1 MAFGG
6 FLLPIRYQAVPLKL
20 CFVLVNMLV
29 NASLLLVNI
38 NGGGKMAL
46 TELEVKKT
54 KATVKQ
60 QKLSDGGGLYL
71 LIHTNG
77 GKYWQMAYRFAGKQ
91 KTLSLGVYPDVSLA
105 DARERREQARK
116 LLANDT
122 DPSAVKQAQKARVA
136 ALSEHSFEVIAREWF
151 VKHSPNWRENH
162 SSKIIARLENDV
174 FPWIGALPIAEI
186 AAPALLVAVQRIEA
200 RGALETA
207 HRALACCGQ
216 VFRYAVATGRAERD
230 PTGDLRGALPPV
242 RKDKHF
248 AAITEPKKVGEL
260 MRDIDGYQGSYIVK
274 GAFRLSPLLFVRPG
288 ELRKMEWAEVDLD
301 KAEWIIPAGKMKMGI
316 THIVPLA
323 KQAVEVLRE
332 MLPLT
337 GRSKYVFHGE
347 RDHDRPMSD
356 NAIRSALR
364 RMGWAND
371 EMTPHG
377 FRAMASTILDNMGY
391 KQEWLERQLAH
402 EEPNK
407 IKAAYKREAWR
418 MYLPERTAMM
428 QAWADYLDKLKQGA
442 EVIPLNRAA

>member
-1 MAFGG
+1 
-6 FLLPIRYQAVPLKL
+6 
-20 CFVLVNMLV
+20 
-29 NASLLLVNI
+29 
-38 NGGGKMAL
+38 MAL
-46 TELEVKKT
+46 TALEVSKS
-54 KATVKQ
+54 KATDKPQ
-60 QKLSDGGGLYL
+60 RLADGGNMYL
-71 LIHTNG
+71 LIQPNG
-77 GKYWQMAYRFAGKQ
+77 AKYWRLDYRLAGKR
-91 KTLSLGVYPDVSLA
+91 KTLAIGVYPDMGLS
-105 DARERREQARK
+105 DAREQREQARK
-116 LLANDT
+116 LIANGV
-122 DPSAVKQAQKARVA
+122 DPVAVKQAQKASTIENV
-136 ALSEHSFEVIAREWF
+136 ENSFEVIAREWF
-151 VKHSPNWRENH
+151 VRHAPNWKENH
-162 SSKIIARLENDV
+162 SSKIIARLEKDV
-174 FPWIGALPIAEI
+174 FPWIGNRPIADI
-186 AAPALLVAVQRIEA
+186 AAPALLAAIRKIEA

-242 RKDKHF
+242 KKEKHF
-248 AAITEPKKVGEL
+248 AAITDSKKVGEL
-260 MRDIDGYQGSYIVK
+260 MRDIEGYQGSYIVK
-274 GAFRLSPLLFVRPG
+274 GAFKLSPLLFVRPG
-288 ELRKMEWAEVDLD
+288 ELRKMEWAELDLD
-301 KAEWIIPAGKMKMGI
+301 KAEWIIPADKMKMGV

-323 KQAVEVLRE
+323 KQAVAVLRE

-428 QAWADYLDKLKQGA
+428 QAWADYLDKLKAGA
-442 EVIPLNRAA
+442 EVIPLRA

>member
-1 MAFGG
+1 MNK
-6 FLLPIRYQAVPLKL
+6 LTDTAVRK
-20 CFVLVNMLV
+20 VK
-29 NASLLLVNI
+29 
-38 NGGGKMAL
+38 G
-46 TELEVKKT
+46 TEKP
-54 KATVKQ
+54 
-60 QKLSDGGGLYL
+60 QKLSDGGGLFL
-71 LIHTNG
+71 LVEPNG
-77 GKYWQMAYRFAGKQ
+77 GKYWRLAYRFVGKQ
-91 KTLSLGVYPDVSLA
+91 KTLALGVYPDVSLA
-105 DARERREQARK
+105 DARSRREDARK
-116 LLANDT
+116 LLVNDT
-122 DPSAVKQAQKARVA
+122 DPGAVKQAQKAA
-136 ALSEHSFEVIAREWF
+136 QTALTENSFELVAREWF
-151 VKHSPNWRENH
+151 VRHSPNWKENH
-162 SSKIIARLENDV
+162 SSKIIARLEKDV
-174 FPWIGALPIAEI
+174 FPWIGARPIGEI
-186 AAPALLVAVQRIEA
+186 AAPALLAAIRRIES

-242 RKDKHF
+242 KKDKHF

-274 GAFRLSPLLFVRPG
+274 CAFKLSPLLFVRPG
-288 ELRKMEWAEVDLD
+288 ELRKMEWKDLNLD
-301 KAEWIIPAGKMKMGI
+301 SAEWCYFI
-316 THIVPLA
+316 TKTETQHIVPLA
-323 KQAVEVLRE
+323 RQAVEVLRE
-332 MLPLT
+332 IQPLT
-337 GRSKYVFHGE
+337 GRGKYVFHGE

-407 IKAAYKREAWR
+407 VKAAYKRESWR

-428 QAWADYLDKLKQGA
+428 QAWADYLDGLKAGA
-442 EVIPLNRAA
+442 DVIPLRAKV

>member
-1 MAFGG
+1 
-6 FLLPIRYQAVPLKL
+6 
-20 CFVLVNMLV
+20 
-29 NASLLLVNI
+29 
-38 NGGGKMAL
+38 MAL
-46 TELEVKKT
+46 TDLQVKNAKPT
-54 KATVKQ
+54 AKQ
-60 QKLSDGGGLYL
+60 YKLTDGGGLFML
-71 LIHTNG
+71 VHANG
-77 GKYWQMAYRFAGKQ
+77 GRYWRLAYRFGGKQ
-91 KTLSLGVYPDVSLA
+91 KTLALGVYPDVSLA

-116 LLANDT
+116 LLANGA
-122 DPSAVKQAQKARVA
+122 DPGAVKQEQKAVIV
-136 ALSEHSFEVIAREWF
+136 ALSENSFEIIAREWF
-151 VKHSPNWRENH
+151 TKHSSNWKDNH
-162 SSKIIARLENDV
+162 SSKILARLENDL
-174 FPWIGALPIAEI
+174 FPWIGARPIGEI
-186 AAPALLVAVQRIEA
+186 AAPALLAAIRRIEA

-207 HRALACCGQ
+207 HRVLAICGQ

-242 RKDKHF
+242 KRGNHF

-260 MRDIDGYQGSYIVK
+260 LRDIDGYQGSFIVQC
-274 GAFRLSPLLFVRPG
+274 AFKLSPMLFVRPG
-288 ELRKMEWAEVDLD
+288 ELRKMEWTELDLG
-301 KAEWIIPAGKMKMGI
+301 KAEWIIPAEKMKMGI

-323 KQAVEVLRE
+323 SQAVAILRE
-332 MLPLT
+332 IQPLT
-337 GRSKYVFHGE
+337 GNGKYVFHGE

-418 MYLPERTAMM
+418 MYLPERIAMM
-428 QAWADYLDKLKQGA
+428 QAWADYLDKLKAGA
-442 EVIPLNRAA
+442 EVIPLRA

>member
-1 MAFGG
+1 
-6 FLLPIRYQAVPLKL
+6 
-20 CFVLVNMLV
+20 
-29 NASLLLVNI
+29 
-38 NGGGKMAL
+38 MAL
-46 TELEVKKT
+46 TALEVSKS
-54 KATVKQ
+54 KATDKTQ
-60 QKLSDGGGLYL
+60 RLADGGNMYL
-71 LIHTNG
+71 LIQPNG
-77 GKYWQMAYRFAGKQ
+77 AKYWRMDYRLAGKR
-91 KTLSLGVYPDVSLA
+91 KTLAIGVYPDMSLS
-105 DARERREQARK
+105 DAREQREQARK
-116 LLANDT
+116 LIANGV
-122 DPSAVKQAQKARVA
+122 DPVAVKQAQKAATIENV
-136 ALSEHSFEVIAREWF
+136 ENSFEVIAREWF
-151 VKHSPNWRENH
+151 VRHAPNWKENH
-162 SSKIIARLENDV
+162 SSKIIARLEKDV
-174 FPWIGALPIAEI
+174 FPWIGNRPIADI
-186 AAPALLVAVQRIEA
+186 SAPALLAAIRKIEA

-242 RKDKHF
+242 KKEKHF
-248 AAITEPKKVGEL
+248 AAITDPKKVGEL
-260 MRDIDGYQGSYIVK
+260 LRDIEGYQGSYIVK
-274 GAFRLSPLLFVRPG
+274 GAFKLSPLLFVRPG
-288 ELRKMEWAEVDLD
+288 ELRKMEWAELDLD
-301 KAEWIIPAGKMKMGI
+301 KAEWIIPADKMKMGV

-323 KQAVEVLRE
+323 KQAVAVLRE

-337 GRSKYVFHGE
+337 GRSRYVFHGE

-428 QAWADYLDKLKQGA
+428 QAWADYLDKLKSGA
-442 EVIPLNRAA
+442 EVIPLRA

>member
-1 MAFGG
+1 
-6 FLLPIRYQAVPLKL
+6 
-20 CFVLVNMLV
+20 
-29 NASLLLVNI
+29 
-38 NGGGKMAL
+38 MAL
-46 TELEVKKT
+46 TALEVSKS
-54 KATVKQ
+54 KATDKPQ
-60 QKLSDGGGLYL
+60 RLADGGNMYL
-71 LIHTNG
+71 LIQPNG
-77 GKYWQMAYRFAGKQ
+77 AKYWRLDYRLAGKR
-91 KTLSLGVYPDVSLA
+91 KTLAIGVYPDMGLS

-116 LLANDT
+116 LIANGV
-122 DPSAVKQAQKARVA
+122 DPVAVKQAQKASTIENV
-136 ALSEHSFEVIAREWF
+136 ENSFEVIAREWY
-151 VKHSPNWRENH
+151 VRHAPNWKENH
-162 SSKIIARLENDV
+162 SSKIIARLEKDV
-174 FPWIGALPIAEI
+174 FPWIGNRPIAEI
-186 AAPALLVAVQRIEA
+186 TAPALLAAIRKIEA

-242 RKDKHF
+242 KRDKHF

-260 MRDIDGYQGSYIVK
+260 LRDIEGYQGSYIVK
-274 GAFRLSPLLFVRPG
+274 GAFKLSPLLFVRPG
-288 ELRKMEWAEVDLD
+288 ELRKMEWAELDLD
-301 KAEWIIPAGKMKMGI
+301 KAEWIIPADKMKMGV

-323 KQAVEVLRE
+323 KQAVAVLRD

-364 RMGWAND
+364 RMGWTND

-428 QAWADYLDKLKQGA
+428 QAWADYLDKLKTGA
-442 EVIPLNRAA
+442 EVIPLRA

>member
-1 MAFGG
+1 MS
-6 FLLPIRYQAVPLKL
+6 KL
-20 CFVLVNMLV
+20 TDMLV
-29 NASLLLVNI
+29 RKAKPTEKPVKLV
-38 NGGGKMAL
+38 
-46 TELEVKKT
+46 
-54 KATVKQ
+54 
-60 QKLSDGGGLYL
+60 DGGGLFL
-71 LIHTNG
+71 LVETNG
-77 GKYWQMAYRFAGKQ
+77 GKYWRLAYRFAGKQ

-105 DARERREQARK
+105 DARARRDDARK

-122 DPSAVKQAQKARVA
+122 DPGAAKQAQKASKIEQA
-136 ALSEHSFEVIAREWF
+136 TNSFEAIAREWF
-151 VKHSPNWRENH
+151 ILHSPNWKENH
-162 SSKIIARLENDV
+162 SSKIIARLEKDV
-174 FPWIGALPIAEI
+174 FPWIGVRVIAEI
-186 AAPALLVAVQRIEA
+186 AAPELLSVARRIES

-207 HRALACCGQ
+207 HRVLACCGQ

-248 AAITEPKKVGEL
+248 AAITDTVKVGEL
-260 MRDIDGYQGSYIVK
+260 MRDIDGYAGSFVVK
-274 GAFRLSPLLFVRPG
+274 CAFKLSPLLFVRPG
-288 ELRKMEWAEVDLD
+288 ELRRMEWSEVDIE
-301 KAEWIIPAGKMKMGI
+301 KAEWIIPADKMKMGV

-323 KQAVEVLRE
+323 RQAVEVLCE
-332 MLPLT
+332 IQPLT
-337 GRSKYVFHGE
+337 GQGKYVFPGE

-407 IKAAYKREAWR
+407 IKAAYKREQWR
-418 MYLPERTAMM
+418 MYLPERVAMM
-428 QAWADYLDKLKQGA
+428 QAWANYLDTLKTGA
-442 EVIPLNRAA
+442 KVIPLRVNVAAG

>member
-1 MAFGG
+1 MMS
-6 FLLPIRYQAVPLKL
+6 KL
-20 CFVLVNMLV
+20 TEV
-29 NASLLLVNI
+29 AI
-38 NGGGKMAL
+38 KKAKPEAKPYKMA
-46 TELEVKKT
+46 
-54 KATVKQ
+54 
-60 QKLSDGGGLYL
+60 DGGGLYL
-71 LIHTNG
+71 LVQANG
-77 GKYWQMAYRFAGKQ
+77 AKYWRLKYRFQGVEKL
-91 KTLSLGVYPDVSLA
+91 LSLGVYPDVTLSQ
-105 DARERREQARK
+105 ARERREDARK

-122 DPSAVKQAQKARVA
+122 DPGAVKQAQKASTIENV
-136 ALSEHSFEVIAREWF
+136 ENSFEVIAREWF
-151 VKHSPNWRENH
+151 VRHAPNWKENH
-162 SSKIIARLENDV
+162 SSKIIARLEKDV
-174 FPWIGALPIAEI
+174 FPWIGNRPIADI
-186 AAPALLVAVQRIEA
+186 TAPALLAAIRKIEA

-242 RKDKHF
+242 KKEKHF

-260 MRDIDGYQGSYIVK
+260 MRDIEGYQGSYIVK
-274 GAFRLSPLLFVRPG
+274 GAFKLSPLLFVRPG
-288 ELRKMEWAEVDLD
+288 ELRKMEWAELDLD
-301 KAEWIIPAGKMKMGI
+301 KAEWIIPADKMKMGV

-323 KQAVEVLRE
+323 KQAVAVLRE

-428 QAWADYLDKLKQGA
+428 QAWADYLDKLKAGA
-442 EVIPLNRAA
+442 EVIPLRA

>member
-1 MAFGG
+1 M
-6 FLLPIRYQAVPLKL
+6 
-20 CFVLVNMLV
+20 
-29 NASLLLVNI
+29 SLTAI
-38 NGGGKMAL
+38 QIKAL
-46 TELEVKKT
+46 
-54 KATVKQ
+54 KATGRP
-60 QKLSDGGGLYL
+60 QKVFDGGGMFL
-71 LIHTNG
+71 LVQTSGN
-77 GKYWQMAYRFAGKQ
+77 KYWRMAYRFDGKA
-91 KTLSLGVYPDVSLA
+91 KTLALGVYPDVSLA
-105 DARERREQARK
+105 AARDMRDRAKK
-116 LLANDT
+116 LLAAGD
-122 DPSAVKQAQKARVA
+122 DPSGVSPAAAKKAKQSAVA
-136 ALSEHSFEVIAREWF
+136 ALTDNSFEIIAREWF
-151 VKHSPNWRENH
+151 VRHSPNWKENH
-162 SSKIIARLENDV
+162 SSKIIARLEKDI
-174 FPWIGALPIAEI
+174 FPWIGARMVADV
-186 AAPALLVAVQRIEA
+186 AAPELLAVVRRIES

-248 AAITEPKKVGEL
+248 AAITDTVKVGEL
-260 MRDIDGYQGSYIVK
+260 MRDIDGYQGSFVVK
-274 GAFRLSPLLFVRPG
+274 CAFKLSPLLFVRPG
-288 ELRKMEWAEVDLD
+288 ELRRMEWSEVDIE
-301 KAEWIIPAGKMKMGI
+301 KAEWIIPAEKMKMGV

-323 KQAVEVLRE
+323 RQAVEVLRDIQ
-332 MLPLT
+332 PLT
-337 GRSKYVFHGE
+337 GRGKYVFPGE

-418 MYLPERTAMM
+418 MYLPERVAMM
-428 QAWADYLDKLKQGA
+428 QSWADYLDGLAAGA
-442 EVIPLNRAA
+442 EVIPFGKAA

>member
-1 MAFGG
+1 MS
-6 FLLPIRYQAVPLKL
+6 KL
-20 CFVLVNMLV
+20 TEV
-29 NASLLLVNI
+29 AI
-38 NGGGKMAL
+38 KKAKPEAKPYKMA
-46 TELEVKKT
+46 
-54 KATVKQ
+54 
-60 QKLSDGGGLYL
+60 DGGGMYL
-71 LIHTNG
+71 LVQANG
-77 GKYWQMAYRFAGKQ
+77 AKYWRLKFRFRGVEKL
-91 KTLSLGVYPDVSLA
+91 LSLGVYPDVTLSQ
-105 DARERREQARK
+105 ARERREDARK

-122 DPSAVKQAQKARVA
+122 DPGAVKQAQKASKVE
-136 ALSEHSFEVIAREWF
+136 LTENSFEVIAREWF
-151 VKHSPNWRENH
+151 VRHAPNWKENH
-162 SSKIIARLENDV
+162 SSKIIARLEKDV
-174 FPWIGALPIAEI
+174 FPWIGNRPIADI
-186 AAPALLVAVQRIEA
+186 SAPALLAAIRKIEA

-242 RKDKHF
+242 KKEKHF
-248 AAITEPKKVGEL
+248 AAITDSKKVGEL
-260 MRDIDGYQGSYIVK
+260 MRDIEGYQGSYIVK
-274 GAFRLSPLLFVRPG
+274 GAFKLSPLLFVRPG
-288 ELRKMEWAEVDLD
+288 ELRKMEWNELDLD
-301 KAEWIIPAGKMKMGI
+301 KAEWIIPADKMKMGV

-323 KQAVEVLRE
+323 KQAVAVLRE

-337 GRSKYVFHGE
+337 GRSRYVFHGE

-428 QAWADYLDKLKQGA
+428 QAWADYLDKLKAGA
-442 EVIPLNRAA
+442 EVIPLRA

>member
-1 MAFGG
+1 M
-6 FLLPIRYQAVPLKL
+6 
-20 CFVLVNMLV
+20 
-29 NASLLLVNI
+29 
-38 NGGGKMAL
+38 
-46 TELEVKKT
+46 
-54 KATVKQ
+54 
-60 QKLSDGGGLYL
+60 KLSDPAVRKAKPGFNPITKSETTNAYKLADGGGMYL
-71 LIHTNG
+71 EVMPTGSKYWRLKYRFG
-77 GKYWQMAYRFAGKQ
+77 GKERRLAF
-91 KTLSLGVYPDVSLA
+91 GVYPDVSLA
-105 DARERREQARK
+105 QARDRRDDARK
-116 LLANDT
+116 LLASGI
-122 DPSAVKQAQKARVA
+122 DPGAVKQAQKVA
-136 ALSEHSFEVIAREWF
+136 SVALTENSFEVIAREWF
-151 VKHSPNWRENH
+151 VRHAPNWKENH
-162 SSKIIARLENDV
+162 SSKIIARLEKDV
-174 FPWIGALPIAEI
+174 FPWIGARPIAEI
-186 AAPALLVAVQRIEA
+186 AAPALLAAIRKIEA

-242 RKDKHF
+242 KKDKHF

-260 MRDIDGYQGSYIVK
+260 MRDIDGYSGSYIVK
-274 GAFRLSPLLFVRPG
+274 GAFKLSPLLFVRPG
-288 ELRKMEWAEVDLD
+288 ELRKMEWAELDLD
-301 KAEWIIPAGKMKMGI
+301 KAEWIIPADKMKMGV

-323 KQAVEVLRE
+323 KQAVAVLRE

-337 GRSKYVFHGE
+337 GRGKYVFHGE

-418 MYLPERTAMM
+418 MYLTERTAMM
-428 QAWADYLDKLKQGA
+428 QAWADYLDKLKAGA
-442 EVIPLNRAA
+442 QVIALRA

>member
-1 MAFGG
+1 
-6 FLLPIRYQAVPLKL
+6 
-20 CFVLVNMLV
+20 
-29 NASLLLVNI
+29 
-38 NGGGKMAL
+38 MAL
-46 TELEVKKT
+46 TALEVSKS
-54 KATVKQ
+54 KAADKPQ
-60 QKLSDGGGLYL
+60 RLADGGNMYL
-71 LIHTNG
+71 LIQPNG
-77 GKYWQMAYRFAGKQ
+77 AKYWRLDYRLAGKR
-91 KTLSLGVYPDVSLA
+91 KTLAIGVYPDMSLS
-105 DARERREQARK
+105 DAREQREQARK
-116 LLANDT
+116 LIANGV
-122 DPSAVKQAQKARVA
+122 DPVAVKQAQKTSTIENV
-136 ALSEHSFEVIAREWF
+136 ENSFEVIAREWF
-151 VKHSPNWRENH
+151 VRHAPNWKENH
-162 SSKIIARLENDV
+162 SSKIIARLEKDV
-174 FPWIGALPIAEI
+174 FPWIGNRPIADI
-186 AAPALLVAVQRIEA
+186 AAPALLAAIRKIEA

-242 RKDKHF
+242 KKEKHF
-248 AAITEPKKVGEL
+248 AAITNPKKVGEL
-260 MRDIDGYQGSYIVK
+260 MRDIEGYQGSYIVK
-274 GAFRLSPLLFVRPG
+274 GAFKLSPLLFVRPG
-288 ELRKMEWAEVDLD
+288 ELRKMEWAELDLD
-301 KAEWIIPAGKMKMGI
+301 KAEWIIPADKMKMGV

-323 KQAVEVLRE
+323 KQAVAVLRE

-337 GRSKYVFHGE
+337 GRSRYVFHGE

-428 QAWADYLDKLKQGA
+428 QAWADYLDKLKTGA
-442 EVIPLNRAA
+442 EVIPLRA